1 MKPRQV
7 VYLPSAQRDLDE
19 AAAYIRR
26 DSPAAAAAAAWAE
39 KVDKTLGRLGSFP
52 ESGVV
57 PKDARLAA
65 KGYRVVVLG
74 EHLGFYVVRPAA
86 VEIRRVIHGRRRYGF
101 LL

>member
-7 VYLPSAQRDLDE
+7 VYLPSAQRDLGE

-26 DSPAAAAAAAWAE
+26 DSPAAAAAWAE

-52 ESGVV
+52 ESGVI

-74 EHLGFYVVRPAA
+74 EHLDFYVVRPTV
-86 VEIRRVIHGRRRYGF
+86 VEIRRVIHGRRRYAF